1 MRTMIIGLFAALAL
15 TGASLDAQVQHSLGV
30 RPPSINFGVPVRA
43 HTVGCEHE
51 DARAAKAGWNLAVGP
66 LVYRSCQP
74 HVISPTAIRMQPAQ
88 YTAAALREKIAGT
101 VVLLAV
107 VDETG
112 TVSEAR
118 VLQSLDSVHG
128 LDANAIDATMRS
140 SFTPGRLG
148 ARNVKVAVVVEQ
160 QFVVR

>member
-1 MRTMIIGLFAALAL
+1 MRKTIIGLFVGLALA
-15 TGASLDAQVQHSLGV
+15 GASVGAQVQHSLGA
-30 RPPSINFGVPVRA
+30 RTPTINLGVPVRA

-74 HVISPTAIRMQPAQ
+74 HVIKPTAIKIQPAQ

-107 VDETG
+107 VDEAG
-112 TVSEAR
+112 AVSEAR
-118 VLQSLDSVHG
+118 VLQSLDSVYG

-140 SFTPGRLG
+140 TFTPGRLG
-148 ARNVKVAVVVEQ
+148 ARNVKVAIVVEQ